1 MVSPRGL
8 TEEWETWAAATNI
21 LMLQESELYGQYHA
35 AGVIEAM
42 KEYVNKQMNRGD
54 VMRREQASLN
64 DVSGI

>member
-1 MVSPRGL
+1 
-8 TEEWETWAAATNI
+8 
-21 LMLQESELYGQYHA
+21 MLQESELYGQYDA

-54 VMRREQASLN
+54 VMRRGRASLD